1 MLTVL
6 KVQDSS
12 PMEGLDHLFLIPE
25 RALTMGSAR
34 LQKDLAG
41 LNFDGHVLHEAPMGN
56 VWICKWPAYIES
68 STYLNFMLNSVRP
81 NCVASNFNF

>member
-12 PMEGLDHLFLIPE
+12 PMEGLDHLFLLPE
-25 RALTMGSAR
+25 RALAMGSAR

-56 VWICKWPAYIES
+56 VWICKCVARVHHTNI
-68 STYLNFMLNSVRP
+68 MLNNVRP
-81 NCVASNFNF
+81 KCVTSNFNA

>member
-12 PMEGLDHLFLIPE
+12 PMEGLDHLFLLPE
-25 RALTMGSAR
+25 RALAMGSAR

-41 LNFDGHVLHEAPMGN
+41 LNFDGHMLHEAPMGN
-56 VWICKWPAYIES
+56 VWICKF
-68 STYLNFMLNSVRP
+68 NFMLKNVRLKYITLIILTFDIP
-81 NCVASNFNF
+81 TRCL

>member
-1 MLTVL
+1 MRSAMLTVL

-12 PMEGLDHLFLIPE
+12 PMEGLDHLFLLPE
-25 RALTMGSAR
+25 RALAMGSAR

-56 VWICKWPAYIES
+56 VWICKWLAYIES
-68 STYLNFMLNSVRP
+68 VQYIL
-81 NCVASNFNF
+81 C